1 MTQSITRPAVIYL
14 ARAADGLAAFRRFA
28 DSYRRYEA
36 GVEHDLVVL
45 YKGFAGPSEL
55 SNARMAFQG
64 LAYQG
69 IELLDGGFDIG
80 SYLEA
85 CRRLEQDVVCCLN
98 THSEIAAPNW
108 LGHLVAQ
115 LSRDGVGLVGP
126 MGSYESLAATIPL
139 IERAIDVAR
148 DGAQRRNDALARY
161 FDFILPR
168 FRPDWYD
175 VAQAQRRSVGIARA
189 ASDRIL
195 AWRRPG
201 AAVSGPKGS
210 ALIWPGAPELDVAA
224 FPPFP
229 NPHIR
234 SNGFVIR
241 REHLVEFDLNA
252 IRSKED
258 ANLFESGRGSM
269 TTKVRQAGLTAL
281 VVGRDGVGY
290 DIPDWSR
297 SGTFR
302 LGDQNNLLVED
313 NHTRAFS
320 AMSHGA
326 RVAHTRMSWGD
337 YAGPPPSDFPDF
349 WVRFATDPLIVCRST
364 ANANRART

>member
-1 MTQSITRPAVIYL
+1 MTQSIFRPAVIYL
-14 ARAADGLAAFRRFA
+14 ARAADGFAAFSRFA
-28 DSYRRYEA
+28 DSYRRHEA
-36 GVEHDLVVL
+36 GVAHDLVVL
-45 YKGFAGPSEL
+45 FKGFAGPSEL
-55 SNARMAFQG
+55 ANARVAFQG
-64 LAYQG
+64 LAYLE
-69 IELLDGGFDIG
+69 IELLDEGFDIG

-85 CRRLEQDVVCCLN
+85 CGRLEQDVVCCLN

-115 LSRDGVGLVGP
+115 LSRDSVGLVGP

-139 IERAIDVAR
+139 IERAIDYAKA
-148 DGAQRRNDALARY
+148 GSQRRNDALARY
-161 FDFILPR
+161 FDFVLPR

-175 VAQAQRRSVGIARA
+175 MAQAQRRRLGVVRA
-189 ASDRIL
+189 VSDRIL
-195 AWRRPG
+195 AWRRPR
-201 AAVSGPKGS
+201 AAMTGPRGS
-210 ALIWPGAPELDVAA
+210 ALIWPGAPEFDVAA

-234 SNGFVIR
+234 SNGIAIKR
-241 REHLVEFDLNA
+241 KRLLELDLIA

-258 ANLFESGRGSM
+258 ANLFESGRSSL
-269 TTKVRQAGLTAL
+269 TRQVRQAGLKAL

-290 DIPDWSR
+290 DIPEWSL

-302 LGDQNNLLVED
+302 LGDQNNLLIKD

-326 RVAHTRMSWGD
+326 KISHTRIAWGD
-337 YAGPPPSDFPDF
+337 YASPPPSDFPDF
-349 WVRFATDPLIVCRST
+349 GVRFAADPLVVRRS
-364 ANANRART
+364 AVDGAQA